1 MCVLNPLNCKKPLNL
16 LLVVK
21 LICPNH
27 NSPETSCT
35 VAGFEKCYKGML
47 SVYVLSGLVNLTYA
61 LIGAVSPFLIN
72 SDIKLGTHT
81 LVSWHRNKMSQFSDS
96 TYTDVI

>member
-47 SVYVLSGLVNLTYA
+47 SVYVLSGLVNLTYIRA
-61 LIGAVSPFLIN
+61 AWSSITFPYKLRHKNWYPHSCELAQEQDVSI
-72 SDIKLGTHT
+72 
-81 LVSWHRNKMSQFSDS
+81 Q
-96 TYTDVI
+96 